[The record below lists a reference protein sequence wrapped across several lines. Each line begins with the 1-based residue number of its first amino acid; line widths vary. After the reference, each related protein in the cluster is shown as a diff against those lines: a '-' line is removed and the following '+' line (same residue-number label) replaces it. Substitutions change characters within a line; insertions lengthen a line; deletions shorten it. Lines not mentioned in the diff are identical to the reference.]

1 MRIIRRI
8 SEFILIAW
16 RRVSQSPKF
25 ARRNYFSS
33 KNIRAPDSRI
43 QQPSYKTR
51 EGKQQKIRAF
61 LPVEFSASNWNSADV
76 RQWATDLR
84 LVRADRLDLF
94 DDELTGQL
102 LMTLDE
108 GTLVAK
114 GFTKEEARA

>member
-1 MRIIRRI
+1 MA
-8 SEFILIAW
+8 SNPKNAILSGS
-16 RRVSQSPKF
+16 RVSQSPKF

-51 EGKQQKIRAF
+51 E
-61 LPVEFSASNWNSADV
+61 ASNWNSADV